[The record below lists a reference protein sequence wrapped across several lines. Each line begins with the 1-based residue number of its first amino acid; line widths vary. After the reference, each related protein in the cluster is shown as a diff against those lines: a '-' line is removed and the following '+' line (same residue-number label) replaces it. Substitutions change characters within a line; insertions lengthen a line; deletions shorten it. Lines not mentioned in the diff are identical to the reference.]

1 MEFRFRNR
9 SSRIILPRGDDPIC
23 FIVKLEATMSETEM
37 KDLIDRLQRVN
48 RRWKIIALV
57 STSILAVLLLVTGAS
72 SVVLWKR
79 AEAEREMA
87 MKMYRET
94 MARSEQLQREAAE
107 MMDALEAPKEVD
119 RAKKE

>member
-1 MEFRFRNR
+1 
-9 SSRIILPRGDDPIC
+9 
-23 FIVKLEATMSETEM
+23 MSETEM